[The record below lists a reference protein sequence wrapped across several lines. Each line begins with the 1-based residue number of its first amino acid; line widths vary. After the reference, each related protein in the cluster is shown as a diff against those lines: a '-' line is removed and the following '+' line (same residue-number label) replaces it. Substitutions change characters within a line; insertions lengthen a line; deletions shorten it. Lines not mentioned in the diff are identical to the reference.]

1 MRQEFRLKEID
12 ETINYF
18 IEEIMENDLISRKHK
33 KVCKIL
39 NFTKHLL
46 ILASTVTGS
55 VSISNISSLVCTPV
69 SVASSAAIIKN
80 FCNNCRN

>member
-39 NFTKHLL
+39 NFTKHLR

-69 SVASSAAIIKN
+69 SVASSATIIKN